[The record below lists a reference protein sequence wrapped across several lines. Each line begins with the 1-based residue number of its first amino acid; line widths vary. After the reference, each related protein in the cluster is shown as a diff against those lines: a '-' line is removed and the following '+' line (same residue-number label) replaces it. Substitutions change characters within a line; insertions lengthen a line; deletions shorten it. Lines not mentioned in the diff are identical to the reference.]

1 MLKNAQKFKFFAT
14 ITKKYFVKKGK
25 AMDDKV
31 MHTLTDKINELL
43 DRYQEVCE
51 ENENLRNELVSA
63 KAQNEAKS
71 NEISRLEDE
80 LKNKNIFS
88 EDMIKKMEAALGK

>member
-1 MLKNAQKFKFFAT
+1 
-14 ITKKYFVKKGK
+14 
-25 AMDDKV
+25 MDDKI
-31 MHTLTDKINELL
+31 MYTLTEKVNELL
-43 DRYQEVCE
+43 ERYKEVCD

-63 KAQNEAKS
+63 RAQNEAKN
-71 NEISRLEDE
+71 NEIARLEEE